1 MKVRQHLWF
10 RQDME
15 SAIEFYTSLIPGSAI
30 GWVSNILTSD
40 PNGPAGSAK
49 FAGFTLGDRPYMGF
63 EAGPLDR
70 SEHNS
75 LITIECETQV
85 EADCLQIALAE
96 DGSEES
102 CNRVRDA
109 WGVTW
114 QFMVRQQYDP
124 IDVPSESDRVGAAH
138 LAESEC
144 SVA

>member
-15 SAIEFYTSLIPGSAI
+15 SAIEFYTSLIPGSAL
-30 GWVSNILTSD
+30 GWVSNILTSN

-49 FAGFTLGDRPYMGF
+49 FAGFTLGDRPFMGF
-63 EAGPLDR
+63 EAGPVDR
-70 SEHNS
+70 SHHNS

-96 DGSEES
+96 DGSEDS
-102 CNRVRDA
+102 FNRVRDA

-114 QFMVRQQYDP
+114 QFTVRQPDDRSDAP
-124 IDVPSESDRVGAAH
+124 VEPGAVDGIDLTEATF
-138 LAESEC
+138 

>member
-15 SAIEFYTSLIPGSAI
+15 SAIEFYTSLIPNSAI
-30 GWVSNILTSD
+30 GWVSNILTSNS
-40 PNGPAGSAK
+40 NGPAGSAK
-49 FAGFTLGDRPYMGF
+49 FAGFTLGNRLYMGF
-63 EAGPLDR
+63 EAGPFDR

-96 DGSEES
+96 DGSEEPGD
-102 CNRVRDA
+102 RVRDA

-114 QFMVRQQYDP
+114 QFIVKQQDER
-124 IDVPSESDRVGAAH
+124 IDAPAESGTAATVD
-138 LAESEC
+138 LAEATC

>member
-1 MKVRQHLWF
+1 MMKVRQHLWF

-15 SAIEFYTSLIPGSAI
+15 SAIEFYTSLIPGSAT

-49 FAGFTLGDRPYMGF
+49 FAGFTLGNRPYMGF
-63 EAGPLDR
+63 EAGPLDC
-70 SEHNS
+70 SEHNCT
-75 LITIECETQV
+75 ITIECETQV

-96 DGSEES
+96 DGSEEPGD
-102 CNRVRDA
+102 RVRDA

-114 QFMVRQQYDP
+114 QFIVRQQDGGSH
-124 IDVPSESDRVGAAH
+124 VPVESDTAD
-138 LAESEC
+138 LAEAAC

>member
-15 SAIEFYTSLIPGSAI
+15 SAIEFYTSLIPGSTI

-49 FAGFTLGDRPYMGF
+49 FAGFTLADHPYMGF
-63 EAGPLDR
+63 EAGPFDC
-70 SEHNS
+70 SDHNS

-96 DGSEES
+96 DGSEEAD
-102 CNRVRDA
+102 NRVRDA

-114 QFMVRQQYDP
+114 QFTVRQRDDR
-124 IDVPSESDRVGAAH
+124 IDVPAEPSHVGTVD
-138 LAESEC
+138 LAETTC
-144 SVA
+144 IVA

>member
-15 SAIEFYTSLIPGSAI
+15 SAIKFYTSLIPGSAI

-40 PNGPAGSAK
+40 QTGPADSAK

-63 EAGPLDR
+63 EAGPFDC
-70 SEHNS
+70 SDHNS
-75 LITIECETQV
+75 LITVECETQV

-102 CNRVRDA
+102 GNRVRDA

-114 QFMVRQQYDP
+114 QFVIRQQDDCINAP
-124 IDVPSESDRVGAAH
+124 AESSRVGTVD
-138 LAESEC
+138 LAETTC
-144 SVA
+144 FVA